1 MLNFAQNLEQ
11 LIRTDIKEDNGK
23 SDIILRSL
31 SRAASYNGILPE
43 DLDFGQNKMQKSISD
58 TGPTF
63 GARVNNINNT
73 EVFMDVQE
81 NAQIAKFVEV
91 P

>member
-43 DLDFGQNKMQKSISD
+43 DLDFG
-58 TGPTF
+58 
-63 GARVNNINNT
+63 
-73 EVFMDVQE
+73 
-81 NAQIAKFVEV
+81 
-91 P
+91 